1 MNKKQA
7 GIILTLL
14 ALIVCAGI
22 LAARVN
28 GPLEVTNDGYNSEG
42 TGVFNW
48 SKKESTSSQTD
59 VFVAEKIN
67 RENKDAQTLAAIKAI
82 VDDKNVAEASKAD
95 ALKQYSMKTKQ
106 MDYES
111 RIEQTL
117 KLQGFE
123 DVICLL
129 EADNSKARVVVK
141 AKELTAQQRKKIQD
155 VVVSIANIK
164 NVEIENKQ

>member
-28 GPLEVTNDGYNSEG
+28 GPLEVTNDSYNNEG
-42 TGVFNW
+42 SSVFNW
-48 SKKESTSSQTD
+48 SKKDSTSTKTD
-59 VFVAEKIN
+59 VFVSEKIN

-82 VDDKNVAEASKAD
+82 VDDKSVAEASKTD

-117 KLQGFE
+117 KLQGFD

-129 EADNSKARVVVK
+129 EADNSKARVIVK
-141 AKELTAQQRKKIQD
+141 TKELTAQQRKKIQD